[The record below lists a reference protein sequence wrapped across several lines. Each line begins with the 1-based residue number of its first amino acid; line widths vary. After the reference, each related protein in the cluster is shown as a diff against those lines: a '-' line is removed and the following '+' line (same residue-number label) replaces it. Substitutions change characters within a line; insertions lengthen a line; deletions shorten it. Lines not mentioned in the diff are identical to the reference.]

1 MDRTFIDDYEKAADK
16 LTLSLRGLQRE
27 DLLAF
32 PVPGTW
38 SIQQIAIH
46 LADSELVF
54 ADRMKRVIAEENAS
68 LIAWSEN
75 KWVEH
80 LRYEEQSAEDAG
92 RLVELTRRQMARILR
107 GQRDEAF
114 DRKGIHS
121 EVGPISLKELVLKS
135 NSHLDHH
142 LKFLVDKR
150 EKLGKIMW

>member
-1 MDRTFIDDYEKAADK
+1 MNRTFIDDYEKAADR

-54 ADRMKRVIAEENAS
+54 ADRIKRVIAEENAS
-68 LIAWSEN
+68 LLAWSEN
-75 KWVEH
+75 RWLKH
-80 LRYEEQSAEDAG
+80 LSYDAQSAEDAG
-92 RLVELTRRQMARILR
+92 KLVELTRRQTSRILR
-107 GQRDEAF
+107 AQPDEAF
-114 DRKGIHS
+114 DRKGVHS
-121 EVGPISLKELVLKS
+121 EVGPLSLKDLILKA
-135 NSHLDHH
+135 NAHLDHH